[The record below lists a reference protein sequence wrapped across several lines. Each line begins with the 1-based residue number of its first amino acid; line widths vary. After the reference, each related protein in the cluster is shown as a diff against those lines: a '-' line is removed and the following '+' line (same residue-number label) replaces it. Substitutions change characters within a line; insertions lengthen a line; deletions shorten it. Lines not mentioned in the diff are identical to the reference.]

1 MGRSI
6 YKLLNILLFPA
17 VLFYYEYVFR
27 LSTGGEFLQPGSIYM
42 ALVCAAL
49 GLIGYFLCGIPKG
62 AAARRVLAACLSGAL
77 SLPFLV
83 EYFIFKQFKLFYD
96 LTTTFGGAA
105 DAVTGFTNDIF
116 VLIFSRDGAFKI
128 TLFLLPTA
136 AILLLGRRLGL
147 PARGSRKGRIASL
160 LAAVALLGLGRLG
173 VSFSE
178 PLSLLI
184 GSQYSFQQA
193 VGRFGLLSG
202 IGLDLNRCLA
212 GDQTGGFEQV
222 ALPLPPVTTPAPAA
236 PTVTAPGVSAPEQT
250 TPAATEPPVV
260 YVPNQLDIDFSALTS
275 DGRLGELNAYV
286 SSLTPTMTNKYTGL
300 FRGKNL
306 ILITAE
312 AFCGAVIDPERTPTL
327 YRMAT
332 KGIQFTDYYQPSGSG
347 TTGGEY
353 QVVFGMVPTDS
364 GMSFKN
370 TADHNNYFTMG
381 NQLNRLGYWGRAY
394 HNNLYTF
401 YSRDRTHINLGYSQG
416 FLGYGNG
423 IEAYVSDQWPR
434 SDLEMFAGSL
444 PEYIG
449 KQPFHTYY
457 MTVSGHSGYTKNANC
472 MTVKHWDRVKQLPYS
487 DLVKGYL
494 ASQMEL
500 EDSMAYLIGQ
510 LEAAGILDDTVIC
523 ITGDHFPYG
532 LTDSSDPSGT
542 GYLSEL
548 YGHPVRTTMEKDK
561 SALIIWS
568 GCLEKMEPILVDSPT
583 FSLDLLPTLSN
594 LFGTAYDSRLL
605 PGRDVFSEAEP
616 LVFNMEYDWKTL
628 YGTYENGR
636 FTPSSAELEIPEGYV
651 KAVSAIVRNKIRYC
665 KGVLDEDYFGYL
677 FGPAPAGAN

>member
-1 MGRSI
+1 MRQLFS
-6 YKLLNILLFPA
+6 KPFSILLFPV
-17 VLFYYEYVFR
+17 VLFYYECVFR
-27 LSTGGEFLQPGSIYM
+27 LSTGGAFLQLGSVFT
-42 ALVCAAL
+42 ALVCIAL
-49 GLIGYFLCGIPKG
+49 GLLCYGLCTIPKG
-62 AAARRVLAACLSGAL
+62 ETARRIWAACISGVF
-77 SLPFLV
+77 SIPFLV

-96 LTTTFGGAA
+96 LATTFGGAA
-105 DAVTGFTNDIF
+105 DAVTGFTKDIYI
-116 VLIFSRDGAFKI
+116 LIFSWDGALKI
-128 TLFLLPTA
+128 GLFLLPTVL
-136 AILLLGRRLGL
+136 ILLLGKRLGL
-147 PARGSRKGRIASL
+147 PARCDWKWRTAAL
-160 LAAVALLGLGRLG
+160 LLCGALLGLGRLG

-184 GSQYSFQQA
+184 SSQYSFQQA
-193 VGRFGLLSG
+193 VSQFGLLSG
-202 IGLDLNRCLA
+202 IGLDFNHSLT
-212 GDQTGGFEQV
+212 GDQKGGFEQV
-222 ALPLPPVTTPAPAA
+222 ELPVIPVTTPAPT
-236 PTVTAPGVSAPEQT
+236 PPPSTAPEGSVSEQT
-250 TPAATEPPVV
+250 TPAATEPPVI
-260 YVPNQLDIDFSALTS
+260 YVPNQLDIDFSALTT
-275 DGRLGELNAYV
+275 DGKLGELNAYV
-286 SSLTPTMTNKYTGL
+286 SSLTPTMTNEYTGL

-312 AFCGAVIDPERTPTL
+312 AFCGAVIDPELTPTL

-353 QVVFGMVPTDS
+353 QAVFGMVPTDS

-370 TADHNNYFTMG
+370 TADNNNYFTMG
-381 NQLNRLGYWGRAY
+381 SQLDRLGYWGRAY

-401 YSRDRTHINLGYSQG
+401 YSRHETHINLGYSEG
-416 FLGYGNG
+416 FLGFGNG
-423 IEAYVSDQWPR
+423 IEAYVTDQWPR

-449 KQPFHTYY
+449 KQPFNAYY
-457 MTVSGHSGYTKNANC
+457 MTVSGHSGYTMGANC
-472 MTVKHWDRVKQLPYS
+472 MSVKHWDRVKHLPYS
-487 DLVKGYL
+487 DLVKAYL

-500 EDSMAYLIGQ
+500 EDSMAFLIAE
-510 LEAAGILDDTVIC
+510 LEAAGIADDTVIC

-532 LTDSSDPSGT
+532 LTDSDDPSGT

-548 YGHPVRTTMEKDK
+548 YGHRVYTTMEKDK

-568 GCLEKMEPILVDSPT
+568 GCLEKMDPIIVDSPT
-583 FSLDLLPTLSN
+583 FSLDILPTLSN

-616 LVFNMEYDWKTL
+616 LVFNMEYDWKTM
-628 YGTYENGR
+628 YGIYENGH
-636 FTPSSAELEIPEGYV
+636 FEPSSPELEIPDGYI

-677 FGPAPAGAN
+677 FGSTQPQG